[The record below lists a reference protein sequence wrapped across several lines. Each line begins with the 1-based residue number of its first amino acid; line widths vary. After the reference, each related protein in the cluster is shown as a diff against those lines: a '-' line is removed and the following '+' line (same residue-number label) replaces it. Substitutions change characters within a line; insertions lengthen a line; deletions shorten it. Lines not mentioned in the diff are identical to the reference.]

1 MKKFLKY
8 TYYELYN
15 LYHDKFNMNTNTDVS
30 ASFTLGVL
38 LVFNLVFF
46 TWTISF
52 FFYDFFIMLFRDY
65 FVVTGILFVSA
76 VIVYMRWNTRYLT
89 IIETVSSYDNALKR
103 KLRFLSLFYIT
114 FSIISYILILNSNF
128 DDVYF
133 K

>member
-8 TYYELYN
+8 TYYELFN
-15 LYHDKFNMNTNTDVS
+15 LYHDRFKMNTNTDVS

-89 IIETVSSYDNALKR
+89 IIETVSSYDTTSKI
-103 KLRFLSLFYIT
+103 KLRILSIFYIS
-114 FSIISYILILNSNF
+114 FSIISYILILKSNF
-128 DDVYF
+128 DDIYF
-133 K
+133 S

>member
-8 TYYELYN
+8 TYYELFN
-15 LYHDKFNMNTNTDVS
+15 LYHDRFKMNTNTDVS

-65 FVVTGILFVSA
+65 FVVTGVLFVLA
-76 VIVYMRWNTRYLT
+76 VIVYMRWNKRYLT
-89 IIETVSSYDNALKR
+89 IIETVSSYDTTSKI
-103 KLRFLSLFYIT
+103 KLRILSIFYIS

-128 DDVYF
+128 DDIYF
-133 K
+133 S

>member
-8 TYYELYN
+8 TYYELFN
-15 LYHDKFNMNTNTDVS
+15 LYHDRFKMNTNTDVS

-46 TWTISF
+46 TYTISF

-76 VIVYMRWNTRYLT
+76 VIVYMRWNPRYLT
-89 IIETVSSYDNALKR
+89 IIETVSSYDTTSKI
-103 KLRFLSLFYIT
+103 KLRILSIFYIS
-114 FSIISYILILNSNF
+114 FSIISYILILKSNF
-128 DDVYF
+128 DDIYF
-133 K
+133 S